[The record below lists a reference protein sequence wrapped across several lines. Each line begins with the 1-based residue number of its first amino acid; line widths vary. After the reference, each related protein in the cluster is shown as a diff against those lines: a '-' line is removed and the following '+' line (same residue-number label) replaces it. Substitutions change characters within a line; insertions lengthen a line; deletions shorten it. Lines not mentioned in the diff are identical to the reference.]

1 MDYSRQELV
10 IGKKAQK
17 KLEKSK
23 VVIIGVG
30 ALGSLTS
37 ELLVRS
43 GVKNLILY
51 DRDFVELSN
60 LQRQHLFNLKDVG
73 KPKVKAAKKYLE
85 AINPKVKIEE
95 HFESLTYKNV
105 KKLKADL
112 ILDCTDN
119 MQTRFLLNDYC
130 SKNKIKCIFSSAVQ
144 EKGYVFS
151 GCYSCIFSGL
161 KSIDNC
167 ETLGVLN
174 SITSLISSLQVSEAM
189 KILIGKKVDND
200 LIYINLNK
208 NEFSKIEV
216 KKKKDCKTCSKKY
229 VYLAGRE
236 DNFCGN

>member
-43 GVKNLILY
+43 GVKNLVLY

-73 KPKVKAAKKYLE
+73 KPKVKAAKKYL
-85 AINPKVKIEE
+85 
-95 HFESLTYKNV
+95 
-105 KKLKADL
+105 
-112 ILDCTDN
+112 
-119 MQTRFLLNDYC
+119 
-130 SKNKIKCIFSSAVQ
+130 SSAVQ